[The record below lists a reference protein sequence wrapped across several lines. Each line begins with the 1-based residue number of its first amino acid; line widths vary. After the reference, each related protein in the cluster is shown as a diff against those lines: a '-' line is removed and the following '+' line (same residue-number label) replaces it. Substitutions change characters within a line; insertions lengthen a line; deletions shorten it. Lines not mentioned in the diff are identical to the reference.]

1 MDQLSE
7 KTAKKVAASRPM
19 DQLSENLDENCRF
32 AAPMDQLSERPVK
45 CESTV
50 RPHQPGCTGL
60 LWCGNNDLHLHP
72 AAARLAR
79 RLVQPGPLAR
89 DRAHAGVFSLP

>member
-7 KTAKKVAASRPM
+7 KTAQKVAASRPM
-19 DQLSENLDENCRF
+19 DQLSENLDKNCRF

-50 RPHQPGCTGL
+50 PRSAIDVTRAMKNAKVALAVHCDPHIDTRIIP
-60 LWCGNNDLHLHP
+60 
-72 AAARLAR
+72 
-79 RLVQPGPLAR
+79 V
-89 DRAHAGVFSLP
+89 S